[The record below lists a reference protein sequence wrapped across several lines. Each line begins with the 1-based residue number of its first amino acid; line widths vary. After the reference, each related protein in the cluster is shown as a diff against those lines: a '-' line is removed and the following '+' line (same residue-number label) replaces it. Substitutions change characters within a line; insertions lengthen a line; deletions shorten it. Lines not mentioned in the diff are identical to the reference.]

1 MREIAVGNA
10 RASINPASV
19 DIFIG
24 DQQVARAGA
33 AARFDAAAVS
43 AAMGADEVVVRVVL
57 DRGLGTG
64 TAWGCDLT
72 EGYVKINAEYST

>member
-1 MREIAVGNA
+1 MNDWIAR
-10 RASINPASV
+10 RAD
-19 DIFIG
+19 DIP
-24 DQQVARAGA
+24 D
-33 AARFDAAAVS
+33 
-43 AAMGADEVVVRVVL
+43 GADALAVLVETRNQVERDTSERQIHVVRVVL